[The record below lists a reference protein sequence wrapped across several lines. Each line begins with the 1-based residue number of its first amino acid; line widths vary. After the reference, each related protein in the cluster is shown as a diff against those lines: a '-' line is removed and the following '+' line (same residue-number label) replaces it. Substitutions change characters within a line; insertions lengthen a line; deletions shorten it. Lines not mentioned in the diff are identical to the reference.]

1 FTKNVSAQLYMNE
14 GQEPIEGLNKLE
26 IEIQDQTNQFY
37 LQTLFRKDF
46 ALGLG
51 VEHKRLKLK
60 SETLNNTQN
69 SGAII
74 FENTDY
80 VSGYGTLKLDTYSSK
95 YFPKDGFYLNGDFH
109 WYVYA
114 SHFNKA
120 FSPFSIAKA
129 DLGYAFTP
137 IDKFSIN
144 ILAQGG
150 FRIGENSPSSLS
162 FALGG
167 YGNNF

>member
-1 FTKNVSAQLYMNE
+1 
-14 GQEPIEGLNKLE
+14 
-26 IEIQDQTNQFY
+26 
-37 LQTLFRKDF
+37 
-46 ALGLG
+46 
-51 VEHKRLKLK
+51 
-60 SETLNNTQN
+60 
-69 SGAII
+69 
-74 FENTDY
+74 
-80 VSGYGTLKLDTYSSK
+80 
-95 YFPKDGFYLNGDFH
+95 NGDFH

-167 YGNNF
+167 YGNNFINNFVSFYGYDYLSLIGNSFVKSTVTLDYEIFKKNHIMLAANIANV